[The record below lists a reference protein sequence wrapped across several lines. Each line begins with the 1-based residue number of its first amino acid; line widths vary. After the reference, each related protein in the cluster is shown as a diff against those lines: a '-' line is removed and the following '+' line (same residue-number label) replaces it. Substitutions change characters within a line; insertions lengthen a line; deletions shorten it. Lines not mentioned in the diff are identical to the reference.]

1 MANREALF
9 EMQISTLNVKIVCG
23 QLEKYQSYVVP
34 FQYTVERIY
43 PSEFLL
49 LNK

>member
-1 MANREALF
+1 MANKAALF

-34 FQYTVERIY
+34 FQYTVEQTY
-43 PSEFLL
+43 PSEVLP